1 MLHLSAIYLP
11 IYGMNNQIGLFSR
24 VHPNTHSNT
33 IVVRNGFAWAV
44 RIAREDDALSRAT
57 YPTMM
62 SMYLVYGKYESPEI
76 LGCPTNL
83 SPPLDNW
90 KPSSVPSA

>member
-44 RIAREDDALSRAT
+44 RIATHPNTLVCVGFRGGASLGKLSSLT
-57 YPTMM
+57 GN
-62 SMYLVYGKYESPEI
+62 LVNEEVLKEAWP
-76 LGCPTNL
+76 
-83 SPPLDNW
+83 
-90 KPSSVPSA
+90 V

>member
-44 RIAREDDALSRAT
+44 RIATLSNTRIHMGITTLHSEINANRFR
-57 YPTMM
+57 YFSRPF
-62 SMYLVYGKYESPEI
+62 LVGWIEWI
-76 LGCPTNL
+76 LGIRQFGDHP
-83 SPPLDNW
+83 
-90 KPSSVPSA
+90 

>member
-11 IYGMNNQIGLFSR
+11 IYGMNYQIGLFSR

-44 RIAREDDALSRAT
+44 RIATHELTLCSQEHHDRLF
-57 YPTMM
+57 
-62 SMYLVYGKYESPEI
+62 LVMELTNFLESK
-76 LGCPTNL
+76 TFM
-83 SPPLDNW
+83 
-90 KPSSVPSA
+90 KPH

>member
-44 RIAREDDALSRAT
+44 RIARD
-57 YPTMM
+57 
-62 SMYLVYGKYESPEI
+62 VYG
-76 LGCPTNL
+76 
-83 SPPLDNW
+83 PLQVHVNGRDKSKGVMVN
-90 KPSSVPSA
+90 PS